1 MMATIPHTDFLRSSI
16 AATFSCPQILFLYQL
31 EVAIMA
37 NKQFQL
43 LCLENPLLDI
53 QGQG

>member
-1 MMATIPHTDFLRSSI
+1 MFPQPISARVGYYLRPKIHEFRINNLIRTYTMAQSS
-16 AATFSCPQILFLYQL
+16 
-31 EVAIMA
+31 
-37 NKQFQL
+37 KFQL